1 MFSFDCRRRDATSIV
16 GFNRDERDDVDS
28 VDARSTG
35 SEITHVLNCSL
46 K

>member
-1 MFSFDCRRRDATSIV
+1 MFSFDCRQRGATSIV